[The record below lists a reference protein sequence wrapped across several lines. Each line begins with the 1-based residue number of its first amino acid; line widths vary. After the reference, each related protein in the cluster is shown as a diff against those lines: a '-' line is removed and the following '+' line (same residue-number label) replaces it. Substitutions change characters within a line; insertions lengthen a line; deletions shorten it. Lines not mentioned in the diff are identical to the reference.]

1 MSHYIIWD
9 VNPEIFHIGS
19 WPVRWY
25 GLLFA
30 MGFLIGVQIMTYIF
44 KVEKKPQTDLDA
56 LLMTMVI
63 STVLGAR
70 LGHFLFY
77 EPWMFIQNPLR
88 IITPPFD
95 GLASHGGIVSIIIG
109 LLLYSRR
116 LSSKATGQ
124 TFLWVS
130 DRICITA
137 ALAGG
142 IIRFGNLMNSEIFG
156 KPTDV
161 PWAFVFLQNH
171 EFSQVPRHPTQ
182 LYESLSCL
190 LLFFILFWYWKTYRK
205 QSAPGTMLGIS
216 LVWVFSLR
224 FVWEFFKE
232 DQVSFEAEMALNM
245 GQILSVPAIVLGLL
259 LLMRNFF
266 RPSLTI
272 PVALVLQSTGM
283 CYRCNQTQS
292 VHHSE
297 VSTKFGWVDSCTGL
311 ETENQHHQA
320 IRSSSRLIK
329 NKKAMLSVESSG
341 DRPLAPT
348 QSFQLNP
355 MSV

>member
-1 MSHYIIWD
+1 MIQYIIWD
-9 VNPEIFHIGS
+9 VNPELFHIGS

-30 MGFLIGVQIMTYIF
+30 MSFLFGVQIMTYIF
-44 KVEKKPQTDLDA
+44 KVEEKPRADLDP

-63 STVLGAR
+63 SSVVGAR

-77 EPWMFIQNPLR
+77 EPWVFIQNPLQ
-88 IITPPFD
+88 IITPPYA
-95 GLASHGGIVSIIIG
+95 GLASHGGVIGSIIG

-116 LSSKATGQ
+116 SSNKATGQ
-124 TFLWVS
+124 TFLWVI

-137 ALAGG
+137 ALFGVFV
-142 IIRFGNLMNSEIFG
+142 RFGNLMNSEIFG
-156 KPTDV
+156 KPSNV
-161 PWAFVFLQNH
+161 PWAFVFLRDH

-205 QSAPGTMLGIS
+205 QSVPGTMLGIS

-232 DQVSFEAEMALNM
+232 NQVAFEDIMTLNM
-245 GQILSVPAIVLGLL
+245 GQILSVPAITLGLI

-266 RPSLTI
+266 RSSSII

-283 CYRCNQTQS
+283 CYRCNQTFPS
-292 VHHSE
+292 PHSDNSGK
-297 VSTKFGWVDSCTGL
+297 VSWVNSHD
-311 ETENQHHQA
+311 
-320 IRSSSRLIK
+320 RLITDNQYSTTTRSGSRWLNAK
-329 NKKAMLSVESSG
+329 NELLAVQTSG
-341 DRPLAPT
+341 DRKQAPQVSRQPYPT
-348 QSFQLNP
+348 G
-355 MSV
+355 V